1 MALAPDGPLDG
12 SAAIKVAA
20 EVLGKVLA
28 ESEETLRGGA
38 ARAAEEALAE
48 KTTFTNKVSSY
59 VYKYLV
65 MLCYWMFY
73 YHMFYRR

>member
-1 MALAPDGPLDG
+1 MSLPDECRFVPASLSQVARMALAPDGPLDG

-28 ESEETLRGGA
+28 ESEETLRWGA

-48 KTTFTNKVSSY
+48 VTTFTNK
-59 VYKYLV
+59 
-65 MLCYWMFY
+65 
-73 YHMFYRR
+73 